1 MVTKMLVV
9 LAAVGMTP
17 QEIRQEVICAETGFS
32 RAAEAKDPDA
42 FAAFVDPDARFITNR
57 ISRGRAEVL
66 EAWSGLL
73 AANGPAIR
81 WRPQFVEV
89 TDDGSLAISRGPYRT
104 RTIGEDGEI
113 RESWGHFIST
123 WRRNA
128 AGAWQV
134 VFDSGGDAG
143 MTPTDAEIE
152 ILESE
157 PDCP

>member
-9 LAAVGMTP
+9 LAAVGMTAD
-17 QEIRQEVICAETGFS
+17 EIRQEVVCAETGFS
-32 RAAEAKDPDA
+32 RAAEAKDPQA
-42 FAAFVDPDARFITNR
+42 FESFLDPSARFITNR
-57 ISRGRAEVL
+57 ISRGGAEVL
-66 EAWSGLL
+66 EAWASLL
-73 AANGPAIR
+73 SEDGPDIR
-81 WRPQFVEV
+81 WRPQFTEV
-89 TDDGSLAISRGPYRT
+89 TDDGNLAISRGPYRT
-104 RTIGEDGEI
+104 RSIGEDGEI

-128 AGAWQV
+128 EGKWLV

-157 PDCP
+157 PDCS